1 MTLLD
6 IYRPLVKSA
15 YHKKYIFLDQSICFG
30 YSEEPS
36 QQGRRRVFKI
46 GPAEK
51 VIEVRRHK
59 RGRAREGDYSP
70 SC

>member
-1 MTLLD
+1 MSLITSGGGGGVTLLD

-36 QQGRRRVFKI
+36 Q
-46 GPAEK
+46 
-51 VIEVRRHK
+51 
-59 RGRAREGDYSP
+59 
-70 SC
+70 